1 MGLSPANCRK
11 AVIRILS
18 AVALGKPSAV
28 RRGSH
33 DPCLQYLDVLRC
45 VLSSISFAINEAY
58 LNKGFDLKEFLEKT
72 VSAIEEIKNA

>member
-1 MGLSPANCRK
+1 
-11 AVIRILS
+11 
-18 AVALGKPSAV
+18 
-28 RRGSH
+28 
-33 DPCLQYLDVLRC
+33 

>member
-1 MGLSPANCRK
+1 MLWGSPQ
-11 AVIRILS
+11 
-18 AVALGKPSAV
+18 PS
-28 RRGSH
+28 GGDSH